1 MCVGATLPR
10 KGRNLLRGPDSGRI
24 INNWLVVGSRQGG
37 DVSVTVEG
45 PNAGAVVATSYPY
58 TEWRTVS
65 QTWVLLAEQSSQT
78 TYFLTPDW
86 VDTWLEVYG
95 ARLSP
100 ELVVFS
106 AGEMP
111 VGACLLVRR
120 TEWVAGFPVRRIYLN
135 TAGEGEDSSACLEF
149 NLLLALDGWERAVA
163 LSLARHI
170 GEERWDEFCAPGVPE
185 GSAQALLRETFAGLE
200 ERTDCTPARYVSLR
214 DVRDAGGDYYSALAP
229 KVRRQVASYVRRYE
243 SLGPLVVESAKNL
256 PEALAALDRLAVL
269 HQQTW
274 TARGHLGSFG
284 SPEFVAFHRALL
296 RRAIPSGTA
305 QLLVVK
311 AGGEEVGLA
320 YNFIHRGKVC
330 AYSNGLSYREDNSF
344 KPGFVT
350 QVASVIHCLQL
361 GLDEYDFMGGAQ
373 NYKREMGPRVRELAW
388 MVFERRTVRMRAMRV
403 LRRVKAGLES
413 WKERRSAV
421 STSSRKP
428 L

>member
-1 MCVGATLPR
+1 VDPLR
-10 KGRNLLRGPDSGRI
+10 KGQNLLRGLERRRI
-24 INNWLVVGSRQGG
+24 INKRLAMGWRQGG
-37 DVSVTVEG
+37 AVSVTVEG
-45 PNAGAVVATSYPY
+45 PKAGAVVATSYPY

-65 QTWVLLAEQSSQT
+65 QTWALLADQSSQT

-86 VDTWLEVYG
+86 VDAWLEVYG
-95 ARLSP
+95 GRLRP

-106 AGEMP
+106 AAETP

-135 TAGEGEDSSACLEF
+135 TSGEGEDSSACIEF
-149 NLLLALDGWERAVA
+149 NLLLALDGWQRTVGAA
-163 LSLARHI
+163 LAGYVSK
-170 GEERWDEFCAPGVPE
+170 ERWDEFCAPGVPE
-185 GSAQALLRETFAGLE
+185 GSAQALLRETFAGMD
-200 ERTDCTPARYVSLR
+200 ERTDCMPARYVSLR

-243 SLGPLVVESAKNL
+243 TLGTLVVESAKDL

-274 TARGHLGSFG
+274 KGRGHPGSFS

-305 QLLVVK
+305 QLLVVR
-311 AGGEEVGLA
+311 AGGEEVGLT

-330 AYSNGLSYREDNSF
+330 AYSTGLSYREDNSF

-350 QVASVIHCLQL
+350 QIASVIHCLQL

-388 MVFERRTVRMRAMRV
+388 MVFERRTMRMRAMRA
-403 LRRVKAGLES
+403 LRRLKAGLEA
-413 WKERRSAV
+413 WKARRGAV

-428 L
+428 